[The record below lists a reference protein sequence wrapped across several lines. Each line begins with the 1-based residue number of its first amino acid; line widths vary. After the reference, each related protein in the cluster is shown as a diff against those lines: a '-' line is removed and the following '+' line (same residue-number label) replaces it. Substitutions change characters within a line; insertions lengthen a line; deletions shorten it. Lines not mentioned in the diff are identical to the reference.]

1 MRPSL
6 SGRFP
11 AERGTSSLL
20 FALMLLF
27 TVGTL
32 ALATDLARLFVER
45 ARLEQAAA
53 AAARGAVAA
62 AMDARGAL
70 RPEVAIAHAR
80 ASTRNLETVHA
91 GPHRRPGGRTA
102 ELVFPRPNTVTV
114 TIRQS
119 LTPEGSPVVCAARL
133 IGIRSLELRAS
144 ASAAAPAPL
153 GLEPA
158 ATDSTAPDSRAAS
171 ARIR

>member
-1 MRPSL
+1 MRPPL
-6 SGRFP
+6 PGRFS

-27 TVGTL
+27 TVATL
-32 ALATDLARLFVER
+32 ALGTDLARLFVER

-53 AAARGAVAA
+53 TAARGAVAA
-62 AMDARGAL
+62 AMDARGIL
-70 RPEVAIAHAR
+70 HPEVAIAHAR
-80 ASTRNLETVHA
+80 ASTRNLETAHA
-91 GPHRRPGGRTA
+91 GPARRPGGRTA
-102 ELVFPRPNTVTV
+102 ELVFPRPNAVTV

-119 LTPEGSPVVCAARL
+119 LTPEGSPVVCAARM

-144 ASAAAPAPL
+144 ASASAPASL
-153 GLEPA
+153 GLESA
-158 ATDSTAPDSRAAS
+158 ATDPTPPGSRAAS